1 MPNERQIALTPAPVV
16 PTEVPIESRVASDIA
31 NVLGGVAGALTTGI
45 GAIGQQVEQSNQ
57 DVQMYMKY
65 VDAANEARTRLG
77 IAKSRQTIDENQ
89 MAMQQA
95 ETIQTYYNK
104 LKAQERTGLLS
115 SVMGRNREE
124 LVRMLSANPA
134 SLDPENILDYRNE
147 VAKRLAFQDSAFIF
161 NQIQQDANRIDA
173 PQQTISQH
181 VDNIVATRKFATE
194 EQQRAYL
201 ETLLPAV
208 ANTNEQLMQ
217 QAWTRDRENVAG
229 TLSDELRLEAVT
241 QVNSGNFDSKKFF
254 GVFNDYTERAARLFP
269 EQSRARIE
277 ATVMQTLG
285 DTLYGEQSLVDPYAA
300 QRAID
305 SLRDDPQVSKNSRY
319 KQFVEAAN
327 YNVTQRVA
335 KFENNLLANA
345 NENIKSIQDYGALL
359 GLQTTYD
366 SELKNQNIS
375 QNVYDTLTS
384 SIATQKNVLS
394 TATNQSLSQELDQL
408 RDTRSFREYARRLE
422 AARPLIGDRNFSLLM
437 SRLETRRNEANP
449 YVEVADRMSPNLSTQ
464 ATSGM
469 MFGPKHDPAIDDVY
483 RSMITTQIAPDVAY
497 ATIYERFGRITP
509 TMIANLNTQ
518 AETGSVESLQN
529 AMSIVAALPSNAVDV
544 LVNTNISG
552 QQLSPKLR
560 ALMVNQ
566 MANGQ
571 VPADLIASVA
581 NVPNRVFEQAH
592 DALIKG
598 DGGLAGSRAVINSA
612 LGSGMLFWASTPNP
626 SRSMNDET
634 RELYALRYAQ
644 EYSNATGDDPKAIA
658 ARAMTSTKRDL
669 QARYEVMEFGNE
681 TLAFRRLSRTGFTT
695 EDARALNELV
705 ALGKQQIV
713 TERSI
718 NAEDLRVDMDRIAI
732 VQGGETQTVP
742 TYIIPLINSST
753 GSLRTVATIEI
764 PQSDVAEYRR
774 MIVEPGM
781 IANIQ
786 LPATIAPSLVSPPN
800 VQAENVAQQ
809 RERSRA
815 ARREIAQTIVK
826 YAQ

>member
-16 PTEVPIESRVASDIA
+16 PSEVPIESRVASDIA

-45 GAIGQQVEQSNQ
+45 GAIGQQVEQANQ
-57 DVQMYMKY
+57 DVQMYIKY

-77 IAKSRQTIDENQ
+77 IAKSKQAIDENQ
-89 MAMQQA
+89 MALEQA
-95 ETIQTYYNK
+95 ETIQTYYGK

-115 SVMGRNREE
+115 SVMGRSREE
-124 LVRMLSANPA
+124 LVRMLSTNPA

-161 NQIQQDANRIDA
+161 NQVQQDANRVDV

-181 VDNIVATRKFATE
+181 VDNMIATRKFATE

-217 QAWTRDRENVAG
+217 QAWTRDRENVAN
-229 TLSDELRLEAVT
+229 TLSDEMRLETIT
-241 QVNSGNFDSKKFF
+241 QVNSGNFDSQKFF
-254 GVFNDYTERAARLFP
+254 GVFNDYTDRAQRLFP

-305 SLRDDPQVSKNSRY
+305 SLRADPKISKNPRY

-335 KFENNLLANA
+335 KFENTLLANA
-345 NENIKSIQDYGALL
+345 NENIKGIQDYGALL
-359 GLQTTYD
+359 GLQSTYD
-366 SELKNQNIS
+366 SELQNNNIS
-375 QNVYDTLTS
+375 QNVHDTLTA
-384 SIATQKNVLS
+384 SIAAQKNALS

-422 AARPLIGDRNFSLLM
+422 AARPLIGDRNFSVLM
-437 SRLETRRNEANP
+437 SRLETQRNVANP
-449 YVEVADRMSPNLSTQ
+449 YVEVADRMNPNLSTQ

-483 RSMITTQIAPDVAY
+483 RGMISTQIAPDVAY

-509 TMIANLNTQ
+509 SMIANLNTQ
-518 AETGSVESLQN
+518 AETGSVESIQN
-529 AMSIVAALPSNAVDV
+529 AMSVVAALPSNAVDV
-544 LVNTNISG
+544 LVNTNTSG

-566 MANGQ
+566 MASGQ
-571 VPADLIASVA
+571 VPQDLIASVA
-581 NVPNRVFEQAH
+581 NVPNRVFEQGH

-598 DGGLAGSRAVINSA
+598 DGGLAGSRAVINNA
-612 LGSGMLFWASTPNP
+612 LGSGMWFWASNPNP

-658 ARAMTSTKRDL
+658 ARAINSTKRDL
-669 QARYEVMEFGNE
+669 QARYEVMEFGGE
-681 TLAFRRLSRTGFTT
+681 TLAFRRMSRTGFTG
-695 EDARALNELV
+695 EDARALNDLV
-705 ALGKQQIV
+705 LLGKQQIV
-713 TERSI
+713 AERSI
-718 NAEDLRVDMDRIAI
+718 NIEDLRVDMDRIGI
-732 VQGGETQTVP
+732 VQAGTTGTVP
-742 TYIIPLINSST
+742 TYVIPLINSST
-753 GSLRTVATIEI
+753 GSLRTVATIEV
-764 PQSDVAEYRR
+764 PQSDVAAYRR

-781 IANIQ
+781 FAVVDPERPFANPE
-786 LPATIAPSLVSPPN
+786 L
-800 VQAENVAQQ
+800 VAQQ
-809 RERSRA
+809 RERARI